1 MEVASRFPC
10 NDVNPDIGN
19 QPTPMKK
26 SLLLAPHALAALVL
40 SFVFVACDSPR
51 EEAAEDRE
59 EVIEEVNEE
68 VD

>member
-1 MEVASRFPC
+1 
-10 NDVNPDIGN
+10 
-19 QPTPMKK
+19 MKK